1 MQGRG
6 KSMGKC
12 EGGQRVLRAL
22 REGLGDAP
30 LGLSSALSCFL
41 LCAAPP
47 EHLARTE
54 QLVRAFSHLPL
65 SKAGKKPALG
75 HTRDESKLM
84 RAQSH
89 ESRGLEQGQ

>member
-1 MQGRG
+1 M
-6 KSMGKC
+6 C
-12 EGGQRVLRAL
+12 EGGQQVLRAR
-22 REGLGDAP
+22 REGVGDAP
-30 LGLSSALSCFL
+30 PGLSSALSCFL

-47 EHLARTE
+47 EHLARTT

-65 SKAGKKPALG
+65 SKASKKPALG
-75 HTRDESKLM
+75 HTRDESKLI